1 MKTIGANSAEST
13 EGVITNKQKGRDKP
27 KLIPLTKIKY
37 NPPQRYL
44 FHSPKRK
51 TKLQPQTCTNLTTN
65 QLYAKRQQFPDNCKG
80 HDGKDGHHHGQE
92 KNKGHNIQHRYLFH
106 SPKRKTKL
114 QPQTCTNLTTNQLN
128 AKRQGWAPSRAGKEQ
143 RPQHKT

>member
-37 NPPQRYL
+37 NPPQRCL

-51 TKLQPQTCTNLTTN
+51 TKLQPQTCSNRKTN

-92 KNKGHNIQHRYLFH
+92 RNKGHNIQQQANH
-106 SPKRKTKL
+106 KRTSKSTISL
-114 QPQTCTNLTTNQLN
+114 TRFDPATPQGTYD
-128 AKRQGWAPSRAGKEQ
+128 
-143 RPQHKT
+143 

>member
-51 TKLQPQTCTNLTTN
+51 TKLQPETCTNLTTN
-65 QLYAKRQQFPDNCKG
+65 QLFAKRQQFPDNCKG

-92 KNKGHNIQHRYLFH
+92 KNKGHNIQQQANQKRTSNSTI
-106 SPKRKTKL
+106 SPTRFDPAT
-114 QPQTCTNLTTNQLN
+114 PQWTYD
-128 AKRQGWAPSRAGKEQ
+128 
-143 RPQHKT
+143 